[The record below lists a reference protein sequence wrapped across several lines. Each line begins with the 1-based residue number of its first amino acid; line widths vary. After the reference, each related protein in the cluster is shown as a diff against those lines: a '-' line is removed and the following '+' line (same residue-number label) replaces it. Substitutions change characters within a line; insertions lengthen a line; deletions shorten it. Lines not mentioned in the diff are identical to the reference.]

1 MFFKWRVSVRLLLAG
16 VPLGRSQGLKENS
29 SELPGDRQELV
40 PVSTAWPRLLF
51 LVTAHSRP
59 LYVLQ
64 PVPTNVRPSFIGT
77 PFIADP

>member
-1 MFFKWRVSVRLLLAG
+1 MFFKWRVSVLPLLAG
-16 VPLGRSQGLKENS
+16 LPLGRSQGLKENS
-29 SELPGDRQELV
+29 SEPPGDRQELA

-51 LVTAHSRP
+51 LITSHSRP

-64 PVPTNVRPSFIGT
+64 PGPTNVHPSFIGT